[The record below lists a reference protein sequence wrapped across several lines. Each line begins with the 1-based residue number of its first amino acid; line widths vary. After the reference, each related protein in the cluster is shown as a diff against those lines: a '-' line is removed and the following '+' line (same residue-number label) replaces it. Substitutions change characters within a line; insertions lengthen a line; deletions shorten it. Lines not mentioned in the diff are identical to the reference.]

1 MKKKSIIIL
10 ASVVVVCAL
19 GLLLSQVFNWP
30 VDTRNA
36 SGNISKSSHFSRKTA
51 DAGIS
56 NMQELLQTDENYRNN
71 IVAAYYIMQMRA
83 QEFDVLVDLSNKAA
97 GGIKEFEGVLKEMN
111 EAKPMIDNVCASM
124 ATAGQNLN
132 TALGGEPCEELA
144 ESVTNSALAY
154 TTLQKQNKLADKFI
168 NVADKYL
175 AKNEGSDDLKFVRD
189 QWLDYQQMTAALNG
203 DEKAAAN
210 LASKGHQLNADQTL
224 AVLSAYEDG
233 VKNIIVQNGVVFHS
247 LEIDSPVADV
257 IDIDVASMVNT
268 GDANRMV
275 NTDDMAS
282 MVNTGDANRM
292 VNTDDMARMVNT
304 DDMASMVNT
313 GDANRMVNTD
323 DMASMINTGDMTGN
337 VLVIVRNGVLFNQ
350 DVDVDV
356 VKNLVNNTIV
366 QLATGDGENLVGHS
380 IDDLNR

>member
-51 DAGIS
+51 DAGLS
-56 NMQELLQTDENYRNN
+56 NMQELIQTDEAYRNN
-71 IVAAYYIMQMRA
+71 VVAAYYIMQMRA
-83 QEFDVLVDLSNKAA
+83 QEFDALVDLSNEAA

-132 TALGGEPCEELA
+132 TALSGEPCEDLA

-175 AKNEGSDDLKFVRD
+175 AKNEGSDNLKFVRD
-189 QWLDYQQMTAALNG
+189 QWLDYQQMTAVLDG

-210 LASKGHQLNADQTL
+210 LASKGHQLNADQTR
-224 AVLSAYEDG
+224 AVLSDYEDG
-233 VKNIIVQNGVVFHS
+233 VRNIIVQNGVVFHS

-268 GDANRMV
+268 GDAN
-275 NTDDMAS
+275 
-282 MVNTGDANRM
+282 
-292 VNTDDMARMVNT
+292 RMVNT

>member
-132 TALGGEPCEELA
+132 TALSGEPCEDLA

-189 QWLDYQQMTAALNG
+189 QWLDYQQMTAALDG

-233 VKNIIVQNGVVFHS
+233 VKNIIVQNGMVYNG
-247 LEIDSPVADV
+247 LDIDSPVVSLIDLDV
-257 IDIDVASMVNT
+257 AGMIDLDVAGMIDVDVTGMVNTETEDVVRDITTDVTSMVNT
-268 GDANRMV
+268 E
-275 NTDDMAS
+275 TDDVVKNFGQMTNN
-282 MVNTGDANRM
+282 VN
-292 VNTDDMARMVNT
+292 
-304 DDMASMVNT
+304 
-313 GDANRMVNTD
+313 
-323 DMASMINTGDMTGN
+323 
-337 VLVIVRNGVLFNQ
+337 VIVRNGVLFHQ

-366 QLATGDGENLVGHS
+366 QLATGDGENLMGNS
-380 IDDLNR
+380 FDDLNR